1 VDDRLADPVA
11 PAGRSELYTALLR
24 QAGALF
30 SVRGYRATSTRD
42 IAERAGASEALLFR
56 HFGTKQQLFRQA
68 ILDPFGLAMD
78 GLPAELS
85 SGGGEP
91 IPALIGRLYRF
102 MAEHRTLFRS
112 LIATSG
118 IGDGPAIELAR
129 HGSPLRGLFELVE
142 QRLVAAAGE
151 PAGALDPPNTARVV
165 VALVLASSVLDD
177 WLFVGLAAPPS
188 RDRVVAELDALVLFG
203 CTGRPGATP
212 SSRPTPAIPDP
223 APQDPATPNP
233 APERSGRE
241 PRPRPRERTKNR
253 QRRSRYEVRHAVLV
267 AARELFSAQGYPGT
281 TTQQIATR
289 AHVSETSLYRHY
301 ANKRT
306 LFEQAIFEPFEQW
319 VTSYLSAWSQ
329 SDRSP
334 ASLEQQSRSYV
345 TNSYDMLAGSRGL
358 IRSLIATGVQ
368 EPHRSPIEDSPLREI
383 FPRLE
388 GQLADLAA
396 ANGLT
401 GLDIEVTI
409 RATFGM
415 ILVLATMPDWMFDG
429 PGSEPPRD
437 RLIAEMAA
445 VMTFGITG
453 REVAAPQGAS

>member
-1 VDDRLADPVA
+1 VDDRLAGPVA

-68 ILDPFGLAMD
+68 ILEPFGLAMD
-78 GLPAELS
+78 GLRVEL
-85 SGGGEP
+85 GRGDEP
-91 IPALIGRLYRF
+91 LPALIRRLSAF
-102 MAEHRTLFRS
+102 MVEHRALFRS

-118 IGDGPAIELAR
+118 VGDGPAIELAR
-129 HGSPLRGLFELVE
+129 QGSPLRGLFELVE
-142 QRLVAAAGE
+142 QRMVAAAGDR
-151 PAGALDPPNTARVV
+151 AGALDPPNTARVI

-177 WLFVGLAAPPS
+177 WLFVGLAEPPS
-188 RDRVVAELDALVLFG
+188 QERVAAELEALVIFG
-203 CTGRPGATP
+203 CTGRPSTTP
-212 SSRPTPAIPDP
+212 SSLPS
-223 APQDPATPNP
+223 APGPVAPRAAWPET
-233 APERSGRE
+233 PER
-241 PRPRPRERTKNR
+241 PRPRPRERTTNR
-253 QRRSRYEVRHAVLV
+253 QRRSRHEVRHAVLV

-306 LFEQAIFEPFEQW
+306 LFEQAIFEPFEHW

-329 SDRSP
+329 ADRSP

-388 GQLADLAA
+388 GQLAELAA
-396 ANGLT
+396 ANGLM

-453 REVAAPQGAS
+453 REVAAGTGARDSR